1 MPELFWV
8 VVVVAAIAIL
18 LLVALMGVMKRRTR
32 PFETRT
38 VPQNHVEHYERRIE
52 ELERL
57 FVSQPREAV
66 AGARLMVDD
75 MLSRMGH
82 PVRISNEERV
92 RDLRH
97 LSRTHADRYRLASG
111 LKSNPSTEDLRRS
124 LQAYLDTARD
134 LCADARKSYISPKNE
149 APESS
154 RPEIAS

>member
-18 LLVALMGVMKRRTR
+18 LLIALMGVMKRRTR

-38 VPQNHVEHYERRIE
+38 FPQNHVEHYERRIE

-75 MLSRMGH
+75 MLARMGY

-97 LSRTHADRYRLASG
+97 FNRTHADRYRLASG

-149 APESS
+149 SPESS

>member
-32 PFETRT
+32 PFQTRMF
-38 VPQNHVEHYERRIE
+38 PDNFVEPYERRIE
-52 ELERL
+52 EMERL
-57 FVSQPREAV
+57 FASQPREAV
-66 AGARLMVDD
+66 AGARLLVDD
-75 MLSRMGH
+75 MFTRMGY

-97 LSRTHADRYRLASG
+97 FNRTYADRYRLATG
-111 LKSNPSTEDLRRS
+111 LKANATTEDLRRS
-124 LQAYLDTARD
+124 LQAHLDTARD
-134 LCADARKSYISPKNE
+134 LCVEARKSIVSPE
-149 APESS
+149 PETG